1 MDKSSGLSRSFVWV
15 LSSSSLSGPCGTS
28 YISCSGAGNVLTSV
42 LLVRQM
48 WFPKYLQCAILSKLR
63 LSLESLWFAF
73 KNCLQGFIIPITWI
87 FIIYLQIYLDEC
99 CVQLCLFR
107 KLSLLCTWMSKKK
120 SCKSIYTPTTEEQN
134 WLPSVE
140 FQFLILRFVRE
151 IIISLSGLVSSFNVC
166 EKKTTL
172 EILKL
177 KLPIPKCWNVHLL
190 NHSGFLNLQANKIYW
205 QNCPCSPICVI
216 ELQVYS
222 CLSFGNNY
230 THTHRD
236 THTHTHTHNY
246 IASLFLKI
254 NHDFFIKPQCLE
266 NF

>member
-28 YISCSGAGNVLTSV
+28 YISCSGAGNMLTSV

-120 SCKSIYTPTTEEQN
+120 IMQKHLYSYNRRTE
-134 WLPSVE
+134 LAS
-140 FQFLILRFVRE
+140 
-151 IIISLSGLVSSFNVC
+151 
-166 EKKTTL
+166 
-172 EILKL
+172 
-177 KLPIPKCWNVHLL
+177 KCWVSISDLTFCQ
-190 NHSGFLNLQANKIYW
+190 GD
-205 QNCPCSPICVI
+205 
-216 ELQVYS
+216 
-222 CLSFGNNY
+222 NY
-230 THTHRD
+230 
-236 THTHTHTHNY
+236 
-246 IASLFLKI
+246 
-254 NHDFFIKPQCLE
+254 
-266 NF
+266 

>member
-1 MDKSSGLSRSFVWV
+1 MDKSSDLSSSFVWV

-28 YISCSGAGNVLTSV
+28 YISCLGVGNVLTSV
-42 LLVRQM
+42 LFVRYM
-48 WFPKYLQCAILSKLR
+48 WFPKYLHCTILSKLR
-63 LSLESLWFAF
+63 LSLKSLWFAF
-73 KNCLQGFIIPITWI
+73 KNCLQCFIILITWI

-99 CVQLCLFR
+99 CVQLCSFR

-120 SCKSIYTPTTEEQN
+120 KSCKSTYTPTTEEQD
-134 WLPSVE
+134 WLLNVE
-140 FQFLILRFVRE
+140 FQFLILHFARE

-177 KLPIPKCWNVHLL
+177 KLPMPEWWYIHLL

-216 ELQVYS
+216 ELQIYS

-230 THTHRD
+230 
-236 THTHTHTHNY
+236 THTHTHNY

-254 NHDFFIKPQCLE
+254 NCDFFIKPQWLGS
-266 NF
+266 F